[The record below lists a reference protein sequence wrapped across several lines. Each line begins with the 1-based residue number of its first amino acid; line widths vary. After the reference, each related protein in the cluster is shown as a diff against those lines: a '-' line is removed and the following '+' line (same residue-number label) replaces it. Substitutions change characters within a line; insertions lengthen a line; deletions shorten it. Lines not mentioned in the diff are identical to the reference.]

1 MDTLP
6 GNATLEHL
14 MEQLGLSTDGDSLQA
29 FVTTHG
35 PLAPTTRLEDAAFWN
50 ASQAAFLQEAIA
62 LDAQWA
68 PVVDQLDA
76 LLRKDA

>member
-1 MDTLP
+1 MDTP

-29 FVTTHG
+29 FVNTHG
-35 PLAPTTRLEDAAFWN
+35 PLPPATRLEDATFWN
-50 ASQAAFLQEAIA
+50 DSQAAFLHEAIEQ
-62 LDAQWA
+62 DAQWA

-76 LLRKDA
+76 LLRQGS